1 MIKESK
7 REKEVKEE
15 QKPQPRQEKITFS
28 KSKEEEFSQWFSEIV
43 EKSELVDLRY
53 NLKGFV
59 VFRPWAVRIIEVMY
73 DLFEEELQK
82 KGHEPCWFPAL
93 IPESNLK
100 KEAEHVE
107 GFIPEVFWVTQ
118 AGNTVLD
125 EKLALRPTSETAM
138 YPMYSIWIR
147 SYNDLPLKIYQRAQ
161 VWRCETKATRP
172 LIRSRE
178 FYWIEGHDC
187 FATKEEAEAQVLEDI
202 DTTEKVMHQKLGIP
216 SLPLRRPTWDM
227 FPGAIYTVASDTFT
241 SDGKVIQQ
249 PSTHLL
255 SQDFAKTFN
264 IQFKD
269 KDGKDKYVWQ
279 TCYGLAMSRILA
291 SLIATHGDNKGL
303 VLPFM
308 VSPIQLIIVPI
319 FRTETKDKIIKECK
333 KIEQELK
340 ALGIRTKIDEK
351 DSSPGNK
358 FYFWEM
364 KGVPLRLE
372 IGEHEIESK
381 AYTLYIRDENQKIK
395 IRKLDEIKKQGE
407 LFDKR
412 LKDKADTFIEKTI
425 INCKTKKEVEEAL
438 KNKKIARVE
447 FCSIGKD
454 GIPCAEEIEKDLGA
468 FVRGIRHDKKEIPKG
483 KCPFCGKKATE
494 IVYIAKSY

>member
-1 MIKESK
+1 MAKEIK
-7 REKEVKEE
+7 KEVKQE
-15 QKPQPRQEKITFS
+15 KPRQEKITFS
-28 KSKEEEFSQWFSEIV
+28 KSKEEEFSQWYSEIV

-59 VFRPWAVRIIEVMY
+59 VFRPWAVRTIEIMY

-82 KGHEPCWFPAL
+82 KGHEPAWFPAL
-93 IPESNLK
+93 IPEANLK

-107 GFIPEVFWVTQ
+107 GFTPEVFWVTQ
-118 AGNTVLD
+118 AGNTILD
-125 EKLALRPTSETAM
+125 EKLAMRPTSETAM

-161 VWRCETKATRP
+161 VWRYETKATRP

-178 FYWIEGHDC
+178 IYWIEGHDC

-216 SLPLRRPTWDM
+216 SLPLRRPAWDM

-249 PSTHLL
+249 PSTHFL

-264 IQFKD
+264 IKFKD

-279 TCYGLAMSRILA
+279 TCYGPAMSRILA
-291 SLIATHGDNKGL
+291 SLVATHGDNKGL

-308 VSPIQLIIVPI
+308 VSPTQVIIVPI
-319 FRTETKDKIIKECK
+319 FRTETKDKIIKECR
-333 KIEQELK
+333 KIEEQIK
-340 ALGIRTKIDEK
+340 ALGIRVKVDEK
-351 DSSPGNK
+351 DTSPGNK

-372 IGEHEIESK
+372 IGEHELESK
-381 AYTLYIRDENQKIK
+381 VYTLYIRDENQKIK

-412 LKDKADTFIEKTI
+412 LKDKADKFIEKTI
-425 INCKTKKEVEEAL
+425 INCKSKKEVEEAL
-438 KNKKIARVE
+438 KDKKIARVE
-447 FCSIGKD
+447 FCSIGKE
-454 GIPCAEEIEKDLGA
+454 GTPCAEEIEKDLGA
-468 FVRGIRHDKKEIPKG
+468 FVRGVRHDKKEQAKG

-494 IVYIAKSY
+494 VVYIAKSY

>member
-1 MIKESK
+1 MKKEEVNK
-7 REKEVKEE
+7 KPEKKQEVK
-15 QKPQPRQEKITFS
+15 PEKITFS
-28 KSKEEEFSQWFSEIV
+28 KSKEEEFSQWYSEIV
-43 EKSELVDLRY
+43 EKAELVDLRC
-53 NLKGFV
+53 NIKGFV
-59 VFRPWAVRIIEVMY
+59 VFRPWAVRTIEVMY

-82 KGHEPCWFPAL
+82 RGHEPAWFPAL

-107 GFIPEVFWVTQ
+107 GFIPQVFWVTQ
-118 AGNTVLD
+118 AGNTILE
-125 EKLALRPTSETAM
+125 EKMAMRPTSETAI

-147 SYNDLPLKIYQRAQ
+147 GHSDLPLKIYQRAQ
-161 VWRCETKATRP
+161 VWRYETKATRP

-216 SLPLRRPTWDM
+216 FLPLRRPSWDM
-227 FPGAIYTVASDTFT
+227 FPGAIYTIGSDTFT
-241 SDGKVIQQ
+241 PDGKVIQQ

-255 SQDFAKTFN
+255 SQEFAKTFD
-264 IQFKD
+264 IKFKD

-279 TCYGLAMSRILA
+279 TCYGPCVSRILA
-291 SLIATHGDNKGL
+291 SLVATHGDNKGL

-308 VSPIQLIIVPI
+308 VSPIQVVIVPI
-319 FRTETKDKIIKECK
+319 YRTENKEKVTKECK
-333 KIEQELK
+333 KLSEEIK
-340 ALGIRTKIDEK
+340 SLGIRVKIDEK
-351 DSSPGNK
+351 EVSPGNK

-372 IGEHEIESK
+372 IGEQELKNKE
-381 AYTLYIRDENQKIK
+381 YTLYLRDENKKIK
-395 IRKLDEIKKQGE
+395 IKNLNDLKKQGE

-412 LKDKADTFIEKTI
+412 LKDKADLFINKTI
-425 INCKTKKEVEEAL
+425 VTCKTKEEVKKAL
-438 KNKKIARVE
+438 EDKKIARVE

-454 GIPCAEEIEKDLGA
+454 GLVCAETVEKDFNA
-468 FVRGIRHDKKEIPKG
+468 FVRGVRHDKKEIPKG
-483 KCPFCGKKATE
+483 KCAFCGKKAE
-494 IVYIAKSY
+494 EVVYIAKSY